1 MKARLGVVLF
11 GIGVFAVVIAAGL
24 AFYVAPSVAR
34 LPYDLKLCT
43 ATVKQDC
50 LQPSVAEAQN
60 AHFLY
65 TKGGDAPE
73 VGIKTGTLRS
83 TTEISPLPDTTD
95 KELTGDLA
103 GEAVVWRGLG
113 TVVWTERNEMVSQ
126 YEALIA
132 LDRDTAA
139 GVDWK
144 GQRLND
150 VAAPEVPDPVSYTG
164 QLYKFPFGTERKN
177 YEYFD
182 RDLRKALPIQYK
194 DTEKIDG
201 LEVYRFEQ
209 VIPETTVNISQDRIA
224 SLIGTFAKTATSG
237 EVKYSNTRT
246 IWVEPVTGNF
256 IKVSEQQR
264 KTFVP
269 DKGAPTEL
277 LNGDFV
283 YTPDTVSHNV
293 ASAGETKRQIQ
304 LISLWVPIGLA
315 VLGAILLIVGPWM
328 VTTGRKAARGRHEE
342 LTGESDVPEGEAAE
356 GEDEDGRVTA

>member
-1 MKARLGVVLF
+1 MKTRLGVILF

-24 AFYVAPSVAR
+24 AFFVAPSVAR

-43 ATVKQDC
+43 ETVKEDC
-50 LQPSVAEAQN
+50 LRPSVAEAQN
-60 AHFLY
+60 AQFLY
-65 TKGGDAPE
+65 TKGGDAPV
-73 VGIKTGTLRS
+73 VGIKAGTLQS

-95 KELTGDLA
+95 KELTGDLK

-113 TVVWTERNEMVSQ
+113 TVVWTEKNETISQ

-132 LDRDTAA
+132 VDRDTASA
-139 GVDWK
+139 VEWN
-144 GQRLND
+144 GQKLND
-150 VAAPEVPDPVSYTG
+150 VAAPAVPAPVSYTG

-182 RDLRKALPIQYK
+182 RDLRKALPIEFK

-209 VIPETTVNISQDRIA
+209 VIPETALNFSQERIA
-224 SLIGTFAKTATSG
+224 SLIGAFAKTATSG
-237 EVKYSNTRT
+237 EVRYSNTRT

-256 IKVSEQQR
+256 IKVSERQR

-269 DKGAPTEL
+269 NVGAPTQL

-283 YTPDTVSHNV
+283 YTPGTVSHNV
-293 ASAGETKRQIQ
+293 ASAGDSKSQIQ
-304 LISLWVPIGLA
+304 LISLWLPIGVA
-315 VLGAILLIVGPWM
+315 VLGAILLIAGPWM
-328 VTTGRKAARGRHEE
+328 VATGRKAARGRHEE
-342 LTGESDVPEGEAAE
+342 ITDENDVS
-356 GEDEDGRVTA
+356 EDENGKVTA

>member
-11 GIGVFAVVIAAGL
+11 GTGVFAVVIAAGL
-24 AFYVAPSVAR
+24 AFFVAPSVAR

-50 LQPSVAEAQN
+50 LRPSVAQAQN
-60 AHFLY
+60 AQFLY

-73 VGIKTGTLRS
+73 VGIKTGTLQS

-95 KELTGDLA
+95 RELTGDLA

-113 TVVWTERNEMVSQ
+113 TVVWTERNETISQ

-132 LDRDTAA
+132 LDRDSASA
-139 GVDWK
+139 VGWD

-150 VAAPEVPDPVSYTG
+150 VAAPAVPDPVSYTG

-182 RDLRKALPIQYK
+182 RDLRKALPIEFKETQ
-194 DTEKIDG
+194 TIDG

-209 VIPETTVNISQDRIA
+209 VVPETALTFSQERIK
-224 SLIGTFAKTATSG
+224 SLIGAFAKTATSG
-237 EVKYSNTRT
+237 EVRYSNVRT

-269 DKGAPTEL
+269 NVGAPTQL
-277 LNGDFV
+277 LHGDFV

-293 ASAGETKRQIQ
+293 ASAGESKRQIQ
-304 LISLWVPIGLA
+304 LISLWLPIGLA
-315 VLGAILLIVGPWM
+315 VLGAILLVVGPWM
-328 VTTGRKAARGRHEE
+328 RATGRKAARGRHEE
-342 LTGESDVPEGEAAE
+342 ITGENEVSA
-356 GEDEDGRVTA
+356 DEDGKVTA